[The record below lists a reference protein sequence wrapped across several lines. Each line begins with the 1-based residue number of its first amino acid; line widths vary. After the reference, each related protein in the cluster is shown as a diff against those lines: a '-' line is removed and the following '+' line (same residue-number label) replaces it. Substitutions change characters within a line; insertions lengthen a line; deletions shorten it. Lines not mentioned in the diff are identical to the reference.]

1 MMRALWSAASGMIS
15 QQTNVDTISN
25 NISNVNTTGFKTE
38 QAEFKSLLYQTIQT
52 RTTTANG
59 ATKPISA
66 QVGLGTRLASIT
78 STFTQGSMLAS
89 ESPTSFAIE
98 GAGFF
103 GVMAEDGTTRYTRN
117 GNFLWGIGSNGTTLA
132 TTSGNPVLDSNGN
145 PIVLPGNIRA
155 TEVQFMPGTGELAY
169 LDGGKTLRSLGITI
183 GTWQFDNRAG
193 LEKVGGSQ
201 FKETVSSGAAMNEAT
216 TNNLTRSKVQ
226 NKFLEGSNVQ
236 VADEMVDLIVA
247 QRAYE
252 MNSKAIQAADDS
264 VMIQNV
270 LQNSFD
276 STMQKTAT
284 NQLENQL
291 KKNYT
296 SSTDDE
302 LMDVCREFESYFT
315 EQVFK
320 SMYKMVPETQSQDNS
335 SKQLKEYF
343 QDQMITEYSKKASE
357 GEGLGIAQMMYE
369 QMKRNKVV

>member
-1 MMRALWSAASGMIS
+1 
-15 QQTNVDTISN
+15 
-25 NISNVNTTGFKTE
+25 
-38 QAEFKSLLYQTIQT
+38 
-52 RTTTANG
+52 
-59 ATKPISA
+59 
-66 QVGLGTRLASIT
+66 
-78 STFTQGSMLAS
+78 
-89 ESPTSFAIE
+89 
-98 GAGFF
+98 
-103 GVMAEDGTTRYTRN
+103 
-117 GNFLWGIGSNGTTLA
+117 
-132 TTSGNPVLDSNGN
+132 
-145 PIVLPGNIRA
+145 
-155 TEVQFMPGTGELAY
+155 
-169 LDGGKTLRSLGITI
+169 
-183 GTWQFDNRAG
+183 
-193 LEKVGGSQ
+193 
-201 FKETVSSGAAMNEAT
+201 
-216 TNNLTRSKVQ
+216 
-226 NKFLEGSNVQ
+226 
-236 VADEMVDLIVA
+236 
-247 QRAYE
+247 
-252 MNSKAIQAADDS
+252 
-264 VMIQNV
+264 MIQNV